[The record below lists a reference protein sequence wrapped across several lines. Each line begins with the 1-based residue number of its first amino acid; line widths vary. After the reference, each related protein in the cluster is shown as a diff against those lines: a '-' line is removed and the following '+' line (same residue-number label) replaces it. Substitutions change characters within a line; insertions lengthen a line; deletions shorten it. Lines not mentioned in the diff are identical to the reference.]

1 MLGRW
6 VLGCGVGGC
15 PGKGQVGITVVQSS
29 ESIRQPSSTIHRP
42 PVWKAALVS
51 GPGLAVLL
59 FGL

>member
-6 VLGCGVGGC
+6 VLGCGVRDC
-15 PGKGQVGITVVQSS
+15 PGEGQVGIAGVQSS
-29 ESIRQPSSTIHRP
+29 ESIHRPSSTIHRP

-51 GPGLAVLL
+51 GPGLEVLL